1 MVKFP
6 QKLEDLYP
14 AGTIEKMF
22 EALQQ
27 PDISGKVRDALE
39 KVGLK
44 DSNPLEQVHKVWN
57 KAKDWV
63 DAVAFESASARA
75 GHSSIINAT
84 GMLFHDDF
92 AQLPSNPAA
101 CRAFS
106 KVAESFH
113 LQSVL
118 ESQVNH
124 IAEEALG
131 GLAFSF
137 QIGIAAAIESLANGR
152 KVVVAKCDLLRV
164 PGMGDLSALLSRCE
178 CIEIGAVNGCAKED
192 WMSAAASDV
201 CFLLLS
207 PNAHTAQN
215 EQFRNNAVEASREC
229 GAVLFELAIDA
240 TLNDDIVGQCGFTN
254 PLNVIEQGVTAVIAP
269 LGLLIGAP
277 TGAVVLSDDRSLIE
291 QLERDS
297 KMRSTQLTGAAH
309 AAAAVA
315 VQANRATP
323 SSGELNGMLLANPEN
338 LQNRAERLAGLIRD
352 NGICGEVEV
361 VEKEVGQ
368 GPSPWEGVVLKNWVI
383 QAAITERA
391 PVEIA
396 QLLNDGEP
404 LFDPV
409 SAAQSELES
418 DEDGETPVSLAQPRI
433 LTNPNKNSLD
443 IDLRF
448 VDPKDDHRIAVALA
462 AGSFDLEN

>member
-124 IAEEALG
+124 IAEEAFG
-131 GLAFSF
+131 GSDFSF

-164 PGMGDLSALLSRCE
+164 PGMGDLSALLSR
-178 CIEIGAVNGCAKED
+178 
-192 WMSAAASDV
+192 
-201 CFLLLS
+201 
-207 PNAHTAQN
+207 
-215 EQFRNNAVEASREC
+215 
-229 GAVLFELAIDA
+229 
-240 TLNDDIVGQCGFTN
+240 
-254 PLNVIEQGVTAVIAP
+254 
-269 LGLLIGAP
+269 
-277 TGAVVLSDDRSLIE
+277 
-291 QLERDS
+291 
-297 KMRSTQLTGAAH
+297 
-309 AAAAVA
+309 
-315 VQANRATP
+315 
-323 SSGELNGMLLANPEN
+323 
-338 LQNRAERLAGLIRD
+338 
-352 NGICGEVEV
+352 
-361 VEKEVGQ
+361 
-368 GPSPWEGVVLKNWVI
+368 
-383 QAAITERA
+383 
-391 PVEIA
+391 
-396 QLLNDGEP
+396 
-404 LFDPV
+404 
-409 SAAQSELES
+409 
-418 DEDGETPVSLAQPRI
+418 
-433 LTNPNKNSLD
+433 
-443 IDLRF
+443 
-448 VDPKDDHRIAVALA
+448 
-462 AGSFDLEN
+462 